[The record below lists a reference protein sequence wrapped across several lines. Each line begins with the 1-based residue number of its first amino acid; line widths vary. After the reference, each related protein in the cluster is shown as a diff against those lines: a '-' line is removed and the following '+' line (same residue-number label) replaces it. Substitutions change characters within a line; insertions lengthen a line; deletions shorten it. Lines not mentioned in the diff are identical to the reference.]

1 MKQVDFSRGSITQ
14 NVAQVAVPM
23 LVADLLSLLYNIVD
37 RIYIGRIP
45 GEGTIALAG
54 VGLCFPIITL
64 ILAFTSLYGVG
75 GAPICAF
82 HRGQGDKV
90 SAERVMNTSFV
101 LLCTTGIVLMV
112 IAYLTMRPM
121 LFVFGAS
128 DVTIQY
134 AIPYLQIYLY
144 GTIPSMIASGMNP
157 FINAQGFPGVG
168 MLTIFIGALAN
179 IVLDPLFIFTF
190 GMGVRGAAIA
200 TVISQCLSMVIV
212 LVFLTRGKAEL
223 RILPSVFRHIRQ
235 KDVGNIVGLGF
246 SSFIMKFTN
255 SLVAIVC
262 NTMLSRYG
270 GDTYISIYTIIS
282 SVRQILEVPVGAF
295 TDGSSPVISFNA
307 GAKQYDR
314 VKGAIRIATLW
325 AVGYTAVIWL
335 LIFFRPGMFIRIFSS
350 DDALVQKASA
360 AMHLYFFAFLF
371 QSLQSSGQNVFK
383 SLNMKKQAIFFSLF
397 RKVIMV
403 VPLTL
408 ILPRFLGSNG
418 VFLAEPISNL
428 IGGSACFLT
437 MYLTV
442 YRKLGTQI

>member
-190 GMGVRGAAIA
+190 GMGVLGAAIA

-335 LIFFRPGMFIRIFSS
+335 LIFIRPGMFIRIFSS
-350 DDALVQKASA
+350 DDALVQEASA

>member
-121 LFVFGAS
+121 LFAFGAS

-295 TDGSSPVISFNA
+295 TDGSSPVISFND
-307 GAKQYDR
+307 GAKRYDR

-350 DDALVQKASA
+350 DDALVQEASA

>member
-121 LFVFGAS
+121 LFAFGAS

-212 LVFLTRGKAEL
+212 LIFLTRDKAEL
-223 RILPSVFRHIRQ
+223 RIRPSVFRHIQ
-235 KDVGNIVGLGF
+235 KADVSNIVGLGF

-262 NTMLSRYG
+262 NMMLSWYG

-350 DDALVQKASA
+350 DDALVQEASA

>member
-75 GAPICAF
+75 GAPICA
-82 HRGQGDKV
+82 HYRGQGDKV

-121 LFVFGAS
+121 LFAFGAS

>member
-121 LFVFGAS
+121 LFAFGAS

>member
-75 GAPICAF
+75 GAPICA
-82 HRGQGDKV
+82 HYRGQGDKV

-121 LFVFGAS
+121 LFAFGAS

-262 NTMLSRYG
+262 NMMLSWYG

-282 SVRQILEVPVGAF
+282 SVRQILEVPVGSF
-295 TDGSSPVISFNA
+295 TDGSSPVISFND
-307 GAKQYDR
+307 GAKRYDR

-350 DDALVQKASA
+350 DDALVQEASA

>member
-121 LFVFGAS
+121 LFAFGAS

-350 DDALVQKASA
+350 DDALVQEASA